1 MSQRQPFYQNWKQL
15 NIFKKLKKRVD
26 ALIDSPNEFSSKAIE
41 LEAKIIDEQID
52 LKLSSTP
59 ADVLKKYHTGARIQ
73 PVSNYSI
80 KELRRMDI
88 NRLASIKGI
97 GPKSA
102 YSIKESAEIYAREL
116 GQSEKLRLSYDN
128 HNQNDTKLVG
138 CLYNYDKSS
147 KIAEDAKFI
156 KSSYLK
162 DDDST
167 IEFAKIAA
175 HPILWI
181 FSRKKDKATE
191 SISKIRELLESP
203 LVTEVEALEEKRS
216 AVLKTEHN
224 EYWKA
229 FKSDPARFY
238 SLLEECESKNS
249 KRGKRPED
257 TSYLDVFDSELLEE
271 IKHVELQTSGLLCIL
286 RPYQT
291 FGVKYILYQKNVL
304 LGDEMG
310 LGKTIEAIATIVSLR
325 NSGETH
331 FAVVCPASVLINWQ
345 REISKHSDL
354 KSYIL
359 HGKEFENNNRM
370 WINKG
375 GVAIINYESTSK
387 FACDRL
393 ISLTVVD
400 EAHYIKNYRADRTVN
415 TIKILNISKRRLFMS
430 GTPLEN
436 NIKEMVSLI
445 NMLQP
450 NIVAKILSLPQPIEK
465 EAFKHIVSPVYFRR
479 TRDAVWR
486 EMPDLQIVED
496 VIELSDTERQLYI
509 GLVQQRNMAAF
520 AKMRQYSFI
529 LSDSKDSSKLQRIK
543 EICEEAFENNR
554 KVIIFSSYL
563 HTIKKIKDFL
573 GKTVYG
579 PITGSISPQTRQEII
594 DDFSE
599 HDGGAALL
607 SQIIAGGTGLN
618 IQKASVIIICEPQ
631 YKPSIE
637 NQAIARAYRIGQ
649 TSNVTV
655 YRLLGEK
662 TIDESILQVLKEKQA
677 LFDAY
682 ADKSEIGEQSITLS
696 ESEIANYVFENSK
709 IS

>member
-1 MSQRQPFYQNWKQL
+1 MKRKPSFFQKRQQVRK
-15 NIFKKLKKRVD
+15 FKKLKKRIGS
-26 ALIDSPNEFSSKAIE
+26 LIDTPNVFSENAVKLESQIIE
-41 LEAKIIDEQID
+41 EQID
-52 LKLSSTP
+52 SKLSNTP
-59 ADVLKKYHTGARIQ
+59 ADVLKKYHTGARLQ
-73 PVSNYSI
+73 PVSSYSI
-80 KELRRMDI
+80 KELRQMDLR
-88 NRLASIKGI
+88 RLASIKGI

-102 YSIKESAEIYAREL
+102 SSIKESAEVYAREVR
-116 GQSEKLRLSYDN
+116 QNEKLHLSYDN
-128 HNQNDTKLVG
+128 CSPNESKLIEN
-138 CLYNYDKSS
+138 LYYYDKSS
-147 KIAEDAKFI
+147 RIAEEARFAFNN
-156 KSSYLK
+156 SSLK
-162 DDDST
+162 DEAIIDL
-167 IEFAKIAA
+167 AKIAA
-175 HPILWI
+175 NPLLWL
-181 FSRKKDKATE
+181 FSRKKDEAVE
-191 SISKIRELLESP
+191 SINKITILLESP
-203 LVTEVEALEEKRS
+203 LVTEIEELEAKKS
-216 AVLKTEHN
+216 VILKAEHN

-238 SLLEECESKNS
+238 SLLEECESKHS
-249 KRGKRPED
+249 TKRKRPED
-257 TSYLDVFDSELLEE
+257 ISYLDVFDSELLED

-310 LGKTIEAIATIVSLR
+310 LGKTIEAIATIISLR

-345 REISKHSDL
+345 REISRHSDL

-359 HGKEFENNNRM
+359 HGKEFENNIRM

-450 NIVAKILSLPQPIEK
+450 NIVTKIFSLPQPIEK
-465 EAFKHIVSPVYFRR
+465 EAFKHIISPVYFRR

-496 VIELSDTERQLYI
+496 VIELSGTERQLYI

-529 LSDSKDSSKLQRIK
+529 LPDSKDSSKLHRIK

-563 HTIKKIKDFL
+563 HTIKKIKNFL

-696 ESEIANYVFENSK
+696 ESEIANYEFENSK